1 MVVFDA
7 VMWVAI
13 AISSIL
19 MAFDTP
25 LADSLSTRS
34 LTLYWIDLG
43 MTCLFS
49 IELVVKVIAFGIL
62 LNGTK
67 SYLL

>member
-1 MVVFDA
+1 
-7 VMWVAI
+7 
-13 AISSIL
+13 
-19 MAFDTP
+19 
-25 LADSLSTRS
+25 
-34 LTLYWIDLG
+34 